1 MVAAAPMAF
10 RSGDRMQYSNTNYYL
25 LGMIVERASGQTYAE
40 YLQAHVFGPLGM
52 SHSRLD
58 SAAAIVPGRVSGYTR
73 ERGQLR
79 NAEFT
84 SDIWAYAEGGVITTA
99 HDLARLEGALLSET
113 LLAKASRDL
122 MWTPTRLN
130 DGTTGVIGD
139 NGAGQPNHYG
149 LGWFI
154 SSYKGRKL
162 VLAGG
167 NKPGFTCTYFRF
179 VDDKLTVILLSNLS
193 SSPMYRLAGEIAE
206 MYFAR

>member
-1 MVAAAPMAF
+1 MVADAPMAF

-25 LGMIVERASGQTYAE
+25 LGMIVERASGSTYAE
-40 YLQAHVFGPLGM
+40 YLQAHVFEPLGM
-52 SHSRLD
+52 SD
-58 SAAAIVPGRVSGYTR
+58 SHVDRAAAILPGRVSGYTS
-73 ERGQLR
+73 EGGQLR

-84 SDIWAYAEGGVITTA
+84 SDTWAYAEGGVITTA
-99 HDLARLEGALLSET
+99 HDLATLESALDAEKLLS
-113 LLAKASRDL
+113 KASLDL

-130 DGTTGVIGD
+130 DGSNGVIGD
-139 NGAGQPNHYG
+139 NGAGRPNHYG

-167 NKPGFTCTYFRF
+167 NKPGFTCTFFRF
-179 VDDKLTVILLSNLS
+179 VDEGLTIIVLSNLS
-193 SSPMYRLAGEIAE
+193 SSPMYGMAGEIAE